1 MASNFRQE
9 SMEENIGEGIHGR
22 AISRVESVAIW
33 CLLPPAVW
41 LGLFAFL
48 PLGIVMVISLTERGS
63 PLVWELTLANY
74 ARLADPLL
82 LTIMG
87 RSLWMAC
94 VTTILCLV
102 FGYPLAYFIVQRR
115 MPARSWLY
123 FLTVLPLWA
132 NSLVLTYAWMV
143 VLRVDGVVDRLARL
157 AGWLGTHESLNW
169 LYTPGAVMAGLV
181 YWYLPFMVYPIYSS
195 LEKFDWRLFE
205 AAQDLGA
212 TRVAAFFK
220 VLLPL
225 TWPGVLAG
233 GLLVFIP
240 ALSNFVVP
248 QFLGG
253 AKAALIGNVIQE
265 RFLSQPQDWPLGSAL
280 ALVVMLVISLAIWAY
295 FKFAHEGDAIG

>member
-1 MASNFRQE
+1 MAMLQNPPGASARMQ
-9 SMEENIGEGIHGR
+9 M
-22 AISRVESVAIW
+22 W
-33 CLLPPAVW
+33 CLIPAAVW

-48 PLGIVMVISLTERGS
+48 PLGIVIAISVTERGS
-63 PLVWELTLANY
+63 PTTWAFTLENY
-74 ARLADPLL
+74 IRLADPLL
-82 LTIMG
+82 LIIVA

-94 VTTILCLV
+94 ATTALCLV
-102 FGYPLAYFIVQRR
+102 IGYPLAFFIVQRR
-115 MPARSWLY
+115 PRLRTWLY
-123 FLTVLPLWA
+123 FLTLVPLWA

-143 VLRVDGVVDRLARL
+143 VLRVDGLVDQMARL

-169 LYTPGAVMAGLV
+169 LYTPGAVIVGLV
-181 YWYLPFMVYPIYSS
+181 YWYLPFMVYPLYGS

-220 VLLPL
+220 VLLPV

-248 QFLGG
+248 QLLGG

-280 ALVVMLVISLAIWAY
+280 ALVVMVLIALAIWAY

>member
-1 MASNFRQE
+1 
-9 SMEENIGEGIHGR
+9 
-22 AISRVESVAIW
+22 VAIW
-33 CLLPPAVW
+33 CLIPPAVW

-48 PLGIVMVISLTERGS
+48 PLGIIIVISLTERGS
-63 PLVWELTLANY
+63 PLTWQFTLSNY

-82 LTIMG
+82 LTIVA

-94 VTTILCLV
+94 ATTALCLV
-102 FGYPLAYFIVQRR
+102 IGYPLAYFIVQQRAPVR
-115 MPARSWLY
+115 TWLY
-123 FLTVLPLWA
+123 FLTLLPLWA

-143 VLRVDGVVDRLARL
+143 LLRVDGMADQGARL
-157 AGWLGTHESLNW
+157 LGWLGAHESLNW
-169 LYTPGAVMAGLV
+169 LYTPGAVIVGMV
-181 YWYLPFMVYPIYSS
+181 YWYLPFMVYPIYGS

-233 GLLVFIP
+233 SLLVFIP
-240 ALSNFVVP
+240 AVGNFVVP

-295 FKFAHEGDAIG
+295 FKFARAGDAVG

>member
-1 MASNFRQE
+1 MLRSTPSSPAHTQQ
-9 SMEENIGEGIHGR
+9 
-22 AISRVESVAIW
+22 W
-33 CLLPPAVW
+33 CLAPAAVW

-48 PLGIVMVISLTERGS
+48 PLGMIIAISLMERGS
-63 PLVWELTLANY
+63 PVTWELTLRNY
-74 ARLADPLL
+74 ARLADALL
-82 LTIMG
+82 LTIVA

-94 VTTILCLV
+94 ATTVLCLV
-102 FGYPLAYFIVQRR
+102 VGYPLAYFIVQRR
-115 MPARSWLY
+115 ARLRTLLY
-123 FLTVLPLWA
+123 FLTLLPLWA
-132 NSLVLTYAWMV
+132 NSLVLAYAWMV
-143 VLRVDGVVDRLARL
+143 LLRVDGVVDQAARL
-157 AGWLGTHESLNW
+157 LGWLGAHESLNW
-169 LYTPGAVMAGLV
+169 LYTPGAVITGLV

-195 LEKFDWRLFE
+195 LEKFDRRLFE

-253 AKAALIGNVIQE
+253 AKAALIGNVVQE

-280 ALVVMLVISLAIWAY
+280 ALVIMLLISLAIWAY
-295 FKFAHEGDAIG
+295 FKFAHEGDGVG

>member
-1 MASNFRQE
+1 MWYL
-9 SMEENIGEGIHGR
+9 
-22 AISRVESVAIW
+22 V
-33 CLLPPAVW
+33 PPAIW

-48 PLGIVMVISLTERGS
+48 PLGIVMTISLTERGS
-63 PLVWELTLANY
+63 PLTWEFTLSNY

-82 LTIMG
+82 LTIVA

-94 VTTILCLV
+94 ITTVLCLV
-102 FGYPLAYFIVQRR
+102 MGYPLAYFIVQRR
-115 MPARSWLY
+115 PHVRTLLY
-123 FLTVLPLWA
+123 VLTLVPLWT
-132 NSLVLTYAWMV
+132 NSLVLIYAWMV
-143 VLRVDGVVDRLARL
+143 VLRVDGVVDQVARVF
-157 AGWLGTHESLNW
+157 GWLGTHESLNW
-169 LYTPGAVMAGLV
+169 LYTPGAVVAGLV
-181 YWYLPFMVYPIYSS
+181 YWYMPFMVYPIYGS

-212 TRVAAFFK
+212 SRVAGFFR

-253 AKAALIGNVIQE
+253 AKVALIGNVIQE

-280 ALVVMLVISLAIWAY
+280 ALVMMLLISLAIWAY
-295 FKFAHEGDAIG
+295 FKFAHEGDAVG